1 MILDIDVG
9 NSFVKWRVS
18 DALGATQEGSQP
30 TCTLVKDGLDLGVIS
45 SLGHARIS
53 SVGAESAVTIL
64 RQQISD
70 TFGVELQ
77 RAVVSKSAGGVRCGY
92 PDFDKLGIDRWLAMV
107 SAYSQFKRSLIVV
120 DLGSA
125 VTLDVVRK
133 DGQHLGGYILPGL
146 SLMRQSLHRGTAQVR
161 VRDHMHDTI
170 EPGEDTSAA
179 VNRGSLFAV
188 VASIEKLAH
197 VHPSKL
203 IITGGDASLVR
214 GLLNVNAHHEP
225 HLVLDGL
232 SIEDI
237 SLLKC

>member
-45 SLGHARIS
+45 SLGHARVS

-107 SAYSQFKRSLIVV
+107 SAFSQFKRSLIVV

-203 IITGGDASLVR
+203 IMTGGDASLVR
-214 GLLNVNAHHEP
+214 GLLNVNSHHEP

>member
-45 SLGHARIS
+45 SLGHARVS

-107 SAYSQFKRSLIVV
+107 SAFSQFKRSLIVV

-214 GLLNVNAHHEP
+214 GLLNVNSHHEP

>member
-1 MILDIDVG
+1 MILDIDIG

-18 DALGATQEGSQP
+18 DALGATQQGSQP
-30 TCTLVKDGLDLGVIS
+30 TCSLVEDGLDLGVIS
-45 SLGHARIS
+45 SLVHARIS
-53 SVGAESAVTIL
+53 SVGAESVVTIL
-64 RQQISD
+64 RQQIAD

-107 SAYSQFKRSLIVV
+107 SAFSKFKQSLIVV

-125 VTLDVVRK
+125 VTLDIVRK

-146 SLMRQSLHRGTAQVR
+146 SLMRQSLHGGTAQVR
-161 VRDHMHDTI
+161 VIDHRHDTI

-188 VASIEKLAH
+188 VATIEKL
-197 VHPSKL
+197 VHLYPSKL
-203 IITGGDASLVR
+203 IITGGDANLVR
-214 GLLNVNAHHEP
+214 GLLNVNTHYEP

-232 SIEDI
+232 SIDDI
-237 SLLKC
+237 ALLKY

>member
-53 SVGAESAVTIL
+53 SVGAESVVTIL

-107 SAYSQFKRSLIVV
+107 SAFSQFKRSLIVV

-125 VTLDVVRK
+125 VTLDIVRK

-146 SLMRQSLHRGTAQVR
+146 SLMRQSLHGGTAQVR
-161 VRDHMHDTI
+161 VSDHMHDTI

>member
-45 SLGHARIS
+45 SLGHARVS

-125 VTLDVVRK
+125 VTLDIVRK

-225 HLVLDGL
+225 HLVIDGL

>member
-18 DALGATQEGSQP
+18 DALGATQKGSQP

-107 SAYSQFKRSLIVV
+107 SAFSQFKRSLIVV

-125 VTLDVVRK
+125 VTLDIVRK

-146 SLMRQSLHRGTAQVR
+146 SLMRQSLHGGTAQVR
-161 VRDHMHDTI
+161 VSDHMHDTI

-214 GLLNVNAHHEP
+214 GLLSVHAHHEP

-232 SIEDI
+232 SIEGI

>member
-45 SLGHARIS
+45 SLGHARVS

-107 SAYSQFKRSLIVV
+107 SAFSQFKRSLIVV

-203 IITGGDASLVR
+203 IITGGDANLVR
-214 GLLNVNAHHEP
+214 GLLNVNAHHER

>member
-214 GLLNVNAHHEP
+214 GLLNVNSHHEP

>member
-45 SLGHARIS
+45 SLGHARVS

-107 SAYSQFKRSLIVV
+107 SAFSQFKRSLIVV